1 MQSERSLIPT
11 PHAGPETRTVRKQG
25 LALTA
30 LCLAVLL
37 VVMDN
42 TIVNVAIPTMSDA
55 LNASSTDLQ
64 WVVDAYTLSFAA
76 LLLPAGKLSDRWG
89 RRRMLLVGLAGFA
102 VVSAATAFSW
112 ALWQLVTLRV
122 VLGSAPR

>member
-11 PHAGPETRTVRKQG
+11 PMPVRRHARSGNRG

-76 LLLPAGKLSDRWG
+76 LLLPAGKLSDHGEEDGCCSSDWRDSPWSPQLRPSPG
-89 RRRMLLVGLAGFA
+89 PCG
-102 VVSAATAFSW
+102 SW
-112 ALWQLVTLRV
+112 
-122 VLGSAPR
+122 